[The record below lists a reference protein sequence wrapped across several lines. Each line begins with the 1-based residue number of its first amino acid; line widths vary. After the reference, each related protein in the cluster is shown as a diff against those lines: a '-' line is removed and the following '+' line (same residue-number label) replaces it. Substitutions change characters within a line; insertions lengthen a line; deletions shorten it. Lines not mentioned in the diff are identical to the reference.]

1 MSRIIVSCILCVA
14 AFCLQASDIIQVS
27 AGTDVTVNG
36 DKISVGDVE
45 RNNTRSTVLDFAGNS
60 TITVKSGIVSFGI
73 IATNGIVTLDLTE
86 IGNAEFTL
94 NNGAVVKG
102 DGRLVVKGRDSLC
115 VGSKTITENNFAPP
129 AGIVNVEY
137 RNSDGNAYDNP
148 EGLILVGRVLEWEL
162 PTASPWKM
170 DASTVPC
177 ILHNDSKI
185 VQSMMTE
192 DGKVSLENREMW
204 IYEIDAFPTPETPVY
219 VGSGSEMVVIL
230 RMVKPD
236 EYFEQSGYNG
246 YALTNSIEVA
256 EGGVLNLRSHKFT
269 LAGAVSGPVKV
280 LIVPE
285 YPFSTAVPSSTTLPS
300 QSAIDTPSVPN
311 AAFPILSVVC
321 GHSQEICP
329 ENPVASSILVQWS
342 CRLVSV

>member
-14 AFCLQASDIIQVS
+14 AFCSQASVLQVS

-36 DKISVGDVE
+36 TKFTVGGNPY
-45 RNNTRSTVLDFAGNS
+45 NNKRDYVLDFAGNS
-60 TITVKSGIVSFGI
+60 TIAVESGLVGFGI
-73 IATNGIVTLDLTE
+73 IVTNGTVTLDLTK
-86 IGNAEFTL
+86 IGNAEFAL

-102 DGRLVVKGRDSLC
+102 EGRLIVKGRNSLC

-137 RNSDGNAYDNP
+137 QDSDGKAYADP
-148 EGLILVGRVLEWEL
+148 KGLILVGRVLEWEL
-162 PTASPWKM
+162 PTTSPWEL
-170 DASTVPC
+170 DAGATPC
-177 ILHNDSKI
+177 IIHNGSKI

-192 DGKVSLENREMW
+192 DGTVSLENREMW

-230 RMVKPD
+230 RLVKPD

-269 LAGAVSGPVKV
+269 LAGAVSGSGTIRYTETNLQDHWTK
-280 LIVPE
+280 IE
-285 YPFSTAVPSSTTLPS
+285 DATGFSGHISCEWPQTALK
-300 QSAIDTPSVPN
+300 IGN
-311 AAFPILSVVC
+311 AAF
-321 GHSQEICP
+321 
-329 ENPVASSILVQWS
+329 
-342 CRLVSV
+342 